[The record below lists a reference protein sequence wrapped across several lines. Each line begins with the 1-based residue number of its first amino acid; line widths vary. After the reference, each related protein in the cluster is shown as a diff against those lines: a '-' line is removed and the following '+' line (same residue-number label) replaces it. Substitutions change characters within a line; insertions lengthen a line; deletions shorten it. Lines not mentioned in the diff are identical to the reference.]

1 MTAPAHECA
10 PARTP
15 AWWVFWG
22 SLASVGYAYVGF
34 PAVAIVRGLVR
45 CADSYDGAETPT
57 VSVVIAAH
65 NEDAVIGRKLE
76 ETLALDYP
84 HDRLEVVVGCDGSTD
99 ATADVVRAV
108 GSDRVRLLDLPRR
121 GKGPTLDDAVAASRG
136 EILVFTDADVVP
148 EPDAMRQ
155 LVAPFADPL
164 VGAVAAEKRDRDDGA
179 TSIRCVSLLARR
191 TMRRMLS
198 RGGSVSGAQGHLYAL
213 RREHYRPQPLDVVD
227 DFAIP
232 ARALIAG
239 RRLVYA
245 PGAVVSPLPGAF
257 APDATRAVQFRRR
270 VRLTALWLRAVWN
283 VRELLNPLRHGFL
296 AVQLISHKLLRR
308 LLFVPL
314 IALVPASA
322 ALRRRDGFYR
332 TAAVA
337 QLGFHGV
344 AALGV
349 VLPRRRTGAWRLVRA
364 PYRFD
369 LPHAAAAVAV
379 AQLARSRGA
388 TDTAWTPQ
396 RAPGGR
402 HDG

>member
-1 MTAPAHECA
+1 MTAPAHERA

-15 AWWVFWG
+15 AWWLFWG

-34 PAVAIVRGLVR
+34 PLVAVARGLLR
-45 CADSYDGAETPT
+45 REDSFDGAGTPT

-65 NEDAVIGRKLE
+65 NEGAVIARKLE
-76 ETLALDYP
+76 DTLALDYP

-108 GSDRVRLLDLPRR
+108 GSDRVVLLELPRR

-136 EILVFTDADVVP
+136 EILVFTDADVVTP
-148 EPDAMRQ
+148 PDAIRQ
-155 LVAPFADPL
+155 LIAPFADPR
-164 VGAVAAEKRDRDDGA
+164 VGAVAAEKRDRDHAA
-179 TSIRCVSLLARR
+179 TGVAGTPSRVRR
-191 TMRRMLS
+191 TVRRMLS

-213 RREHYRPQPLDVVD
+213 RREHYRPLPLDVID

-232 ARALIAG
+232 ARALLAG

-245 PGAVVSPLPGAF
+245 PGAVVRPLPGAF
-257 APDATRAVQFRRR
+257 ATDGTCALQFRRR

-283 VRELLNPLRHGFL
+283 VRELLNPRRHGFFAL
-296 AVQLISHKLLRR
+296 QLWSHKLLRR
-308 LLFVPL
+308 VAFVPL
-314 IALVPASA
+314 IALVPASV

-332 TAAVA
+332 AAAVA
-337 QLGFHGV
+337 QLAFHCA

-349 VLPRRRTGAWRLVRA
+349 VLPRRRTGAWRLMRA
-364 PYRFD
+364 PYRFE
-369 LPHAAAAVAV
+369 LPHVAAAVAV
-379 AQLARSRGA
+379 AQLARGHGA

-396 RAPGGR
+396 RAGGAR

>member
-1 MTAPAHECA
+1 
-10 PARTP
+10 
-15 AWWVFWG
+15 V
-22 SLASVGYAYVGF
+22 
-34 PAVAIVRGLVR
+34 AVVRGLLR
-45 CADSYDGAETPT
+45 REDSYDGTETPT

-65 NEDAVIGRKLE
+65 NESAVIGRKLE

-108 GSDRVRLLDLPRR
+108 GSDRVRLLQLPRR

-136 EILVFTDADVVP
+136 EILVFTDADVAP

-155 LVAPFADPL
+155 LVAPFADPR
-164 VGAVAAEKRDRDDGA
+164 VGAVAAEKRDRDHGA
-179 TSIRCVSLLARR
+179 TCVARTSLRMRR
-191 TMRRMLS
+191 TVRRMLS

-213 RREHYRPQPLDVVD
+213 RREHYRSLPLDVVD

-232 ARALIAG
+232 AGALIAG
-239 RRLVYA
+239 RRMVYA
-245 PGAVVSPLPGAF
+245 PGAVVRPLRGAF
-257 APDATRAVQFRRR
+257 ATDATRASQFRRR
-270 VRLTALWLRAVWN
+270 VRLTALWLRAVWD
-283 VRELLNPLRHGFL
+283 VRDLLNPRRHGFL
-296 AVQLISHKLLRR
+296 ALQLVSHKLLRR

-332 TAAVA
+332 AAAVA
-337 QLGFHGV
+337 QLAFHGV

-349 VLPRRRTGAWRLVRA
+349 VLPRRRTGAWGLLRA

-369 LPHAAAAVAV
+369 LPHAAAAVAL
-379 AQLARSRGA
+379 AQLARGRGA

-396 RAPGGR
+396 RAGGGR
-402 HDG
+402 HDA